1 METPISSPNTHLF
14 STSCQIAIRIVAGAT
29 SIAAAGLLFNSH
41 QSEVL
46 FGTNVDARYTY
57 TPALKYY
64 TIMNVVACAC
74 SLLSLLP
81 VFILGRKFSNPAN
94 FFLLFLHDL
103 MIAIFLAAGCGAATT
118 IAQVGKHGNSHAGWI
133 PICFRFEPHKRLYP
147 LDPQEGATPLALL
160 AMLWKIDDEGSM
172 VKLMLI
178 RMSPSPLFLYEL
190 NGRWWGAVVIAGY
203 GSNFNPDHLL
213 DYNTQ

>member
-1 METPISSPNTHLF
+1 MVTPISSPNTHLF

-29 SIAAAGLLFNSH
+29 SIAAAGLLFNSR

-46 FGTNVDARYTY
+46 FGTNVDARYSY

-64 TIMNVVACAC
+64 TIINVVACAC

-118 IAQVGKHGNSHAGWI
+118 IAQVGKHGNSHAGWM
-133 PICFRFEPHKRLYP
+133 PICDNFGKFCHKIVSSLVFGYIA
-147 LDPQEGATPLALL
+147 LFCYVVLAILSASKARQIL
-160 AMLWKIDDEGSM
+160 
-172 VKLMLI
+172 V
-178 RMSPSPLFLYEL
+178 
-190 NGRWWGAVVIAGY
+190 
-203 GSNFNPDHLL
+203 
-213 DYNTQ
+213 